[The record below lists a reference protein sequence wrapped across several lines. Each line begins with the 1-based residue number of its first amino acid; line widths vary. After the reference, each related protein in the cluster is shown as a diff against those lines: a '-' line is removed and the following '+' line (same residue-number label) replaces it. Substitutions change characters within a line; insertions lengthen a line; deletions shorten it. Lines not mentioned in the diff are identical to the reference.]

1 MDHATMKELPEELRP
16 YERCEK
22 EGPERLSDEE
32 LLSIILRTGSRG
44 ETSLELARRILALS
58 DSGEGILGL
67 LHLSLP
73 QLTALK
79 GIGRVKGIQL
89 LCIGELSRRIW
100 KRKTISRPVSF
111 TEASQ
116 VAAYYQEDLRHAG
129 QDVIQGLERLAGR
142 PKAVTLAEAALLMG
156 LGAEIVRER
165 GEIAGE
171 QIARRAHGGSLLP
184 CGLLVPV

>member
-1 MDHATMKELPEELRP
+1 MDHATMKELPEEPRP

-100 KRKTISRPVSF
+100 KRKAF
-111 TEASQ
+111 
-116 VAAYYQEDLRHAG
+116 L
-129 QDVIQGLERLAGR
+129 
-142 PKAVTLAEAALLMG
+142 
-156 LGAEIVRER
+156 
-165 GEIAGE
+165 
-171 QIARRAHGGSLLP
+171 
-184 CGLLVPV
+184 